1 MDTTKNGENDTGA
14 GGPETTGGRRT
25 TRVSGPPADAE
36 VSDRPKRRRFTAR
49 DKVRILALLD
59 DCSQPGEIGAVLRRE
74 GVYSSTIT
82 RWRRQRDAGAF
93 QGLSAAKR
101 GPKMTPP
108 NPLAKDVARLE
119 REKANLERRLL
130 QAETIIDVQKKVSQ
144 LLEIPLSGT
153 DSDGKS

>member
-1 MDTTKNGENDTGA
+1 MDATKNGMNDTGA
-14 GGPETTGGRRT
+14 ARPETAGGRRP
-25 TRVSGPPADAE
+25 TRVSGPAADPE
-36 VSDRPKRRRFTAR
+36 VSDRPKRRRFSAR

-59 DCSQPGEIGAVLRRE
+59 GCSQPGEIGAVLRRE

-93 QGLSAAKR
+93 QGLSPAKR

-119 REKANLERRLL
+119 REKANLEQRLL
-130 QAETIIDVQKKVSQ
+130 QAETIIDVQKKISQ
-144 LLEIPLSGT
+144 LLGIPLNGA
-153 DSDGKS
+153 DSDGTS